1 MEDRL
6 DEIAEG
12 DAEWLPYL
20 REFFNGPEGLGE
32 MVQRGQA
39 DIDPREASTVL
50 LEGLPARVRIGRFGP
65 FVEREEGEGTVTAS
79 LPEGI
84 APADLSDEQ
93 VERLVRAKTEGPDVL
108 GEDPETKKPVLMLE
122 GRFGPYVQLGQAT
135 DEEAKPKRASLP
147 KGMNPADVSLEMALR
162 WLSLPRTLGRHP
174 DTGDEVKAGV
184 GRFGPF
190 VVHGNDFRSL
200 EKTDDVYTVGFDRAL
215 DLLSKPKG
223 GRGARKTIEPLRTL
237 GQHPA
242 DGEPVTIWE
251 GRYGPYVKHG
261 DVNASLPK
269 GVSPDGFTLEA
280 ALPLIAERALTA
292 KPKKGRAA
300 AARRGASAAKTGA
313 ARKAADTKASAGKT
327 AAKSATAKKPAA
339 AKPKS
344 KTAASAKKAAAKK
357 VATRAKSK

>member
-1 MEDRL
+1 
-6 DEIAEG
+6 
-12 DAEWLPYL
+12 
-20 REFFNGPEGLGE
+20 

-39 DIDPREASTVL
+39 SIDPREASTVL

-108 GEDPETKKPVLMLE
+108 GEDPETKKPVLMME

-135 DEEAKPKRASLP
+135 DDEPKPKRASLP

-162 WLSLPRTLGRHP
+162 WLSLPRTLGKHP
-174 DTGDEVKAGV
+174 ETGDEVKAGV

-190 VVHGNDFRSL
+190 VVHGNEFRSL
-200 EKTDDVYTVGFDRAL
+200 EKTDDVYTVAFDRAL

-237 GQHPA
+237 GAHPSN
-242 DGEPVTIWE
+242 GEPVTLWE

-269 GVSPDGFTLEA
+269 GVSPDGFTLEQ

-292 KPKKGRAA
+292 KPKKGKAG
-300 AARRGASAAKTGA
+300 ARRGASTARAGTT
-313 ARKAADTKASAGKT
+313 RKAADTKMSAGKT
-327 AAKSATAKKPAA
+327 ATAKKSAA

-357 VATRAKSK
+357 PTTPRGAGK